1 MQHALDTLDK
11 NCDESHG
18 GILDKFQGTISGELN
33 SQNVANTLW
42 AFATMGTKPRG
53 ADDESAG
60 AAGGGDI
67 R

>member
-1 MQHALDTLDK
+1 LPELEQRA
-11 NCDESHG
+11 EA
-18 GILDKFQGTISGELN
+18 ISGEYN

-53 ADDESAG
+53 ADDEAAG